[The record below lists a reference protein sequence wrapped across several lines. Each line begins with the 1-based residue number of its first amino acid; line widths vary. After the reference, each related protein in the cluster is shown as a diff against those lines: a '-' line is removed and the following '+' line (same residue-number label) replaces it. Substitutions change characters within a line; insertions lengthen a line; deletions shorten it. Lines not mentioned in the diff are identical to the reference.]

1 MTAAET
7 VDALL
12 TWTPYLAAG
21 FGWNMIVSLAAMAVG
36 TLVGVPLALLRGGS
50 ARGVKGT
57 GSMLTTLARSAPTF
71 VMLFYLAYVIP
82 GSFEVLGVAVAVP
95 AWFKASLALAI
106 AVAGY
111 VSDNALAALRHL
123 RRGETA
129 EALLFLP
136 SWTSYFL
143 IIVMA
148 SATASVIGVPEL
160 VHRAQTVIGAIDRPG
175 FSFWIYLYAM
185 IWFLAFAGIVALAMR
200 ALRAHLG
207 GASGSIS
214 RHLIL
219 IVSASVGVAI
229 LAVAVAMGL
238 LARNALIDQAENQ
251 ARLVAGLIAGEAN
264 RADAITDE
272 IARLVTRENEAQAIA
287 VGHLSEAVGGD
298 AEALAVHLAEITADS
313 AIDDVWIVDETG
325 APATRVLDGLG
336 RVDAGAALDE
346 IDGPV
351 LQSLLSGRRFSAA
364 FWPPPRDGMER
375 PMRYAGV
382 RARSGEVVV
391 VGASADEA
399 AGLRGTFGLAA
410 ALGSL
415 AGQPGIRAIWVVDDS
430 LEVSAAVATGARA
443 APESAFMA
451 VDRTLADRALDMGV
465 QSVLGDNALH
475 VAAPILDRGVATGVA
490 VIHMPRDQLD
500 RLLADYLWFGLLIA
514 AAAFLIGS
522 ATAILSARRITRPV
536 MALTHAAEEMD
547 RRTFVP
553 ESLDRVGRR
562 RDELGRLIRV
572 FQTMARDVLAREEHL
587 EALVAERTRDLEE
600 KNAQLD
606 RAKRRMEDE
615 LAIAHSLQGAILPK
629 TLPQHGAYSGDA
641 LMTPAR
647 EMGGDFYDFF
657 VLPDGRFGVVIAD
670 VSGKGV
676 SAAFFMAITRTV
688 MRAAAHDVDRAG
700 ACLRL
705 VNDEICAQNP
715 HDLFVTLFYGILDP
729 ATGRFVYANAGHNTP
744 FLVRGSGEIEML
756 PLTGGVA
763 VGVMPGLTYNE
774 DDVTLAAGDTLFL
787 YTDGI
792 SEAMNGGGE
801 TFDEARLQAAL
812 TTADRASVG
821 DVIEDVTLAVAE
833 FVGQADQ
840 SDDITCLVLRYNGD
854 SS

>member
-1 MTAAET
+1 MTAGEV

-21 FGWNMIVSLAAMAVG
+21 FGWNMIVSLVAMAIG
-36 TLVGVPLALLRGGS
+36 TLVGVPLAMLRESSVRG
-50 ARGVKGT
+50 ARGT
-57 GSMLTTLARSAPTF
+57 GGGLTTFARSAPTF
-71 VMLFYLAYVIP
+71 VMLFYLAYVVP
-82 GSFEVLGVAVAVP
+82 GSFEILGVVVTVP

-160 VHRAQTVIGAIDRPG
+160 VHRSQTVIGAIDRPG

-185 IWFLAFAGIVALAMR
+185 AWFLAFAGVVALVMR
-200 ALRAHLG
+200 ALRARLG
-207 GASGSIS
+207 GASGSLS
-214 RHLIL
+214 RHLVL

-229 LAVAVAMGL
+229 LGVAMAMGL

-251 ARLVAGLIAGEAN
+251 ARLVAGMIASEAN
-264 RADAITDE
+264 RADSITDG
-272 IARLVTRENEAQAIA
+272 IARLVERENEAQAIA
-287 VGHLSEAVGGD
+287 LGHLSEAVGG

-313 AIDDVWIVDETG
+313 VIDDIWIVDETG
-325 APATRVLDGLG
+325 TPSARALGGLG
-336 RVDAGAALDE
+336 RTGVDMELEE

-351 LQSLLSGRRFSAA
+351 LQSLLSGRRFSVSLRPA
-364 FWPPPRDGMER
+364 PRDALER
-375 PMRYAGV
+375 PMRYVGV
-382 RARSGEVVV
+382 RARGGGVVV
-391 VGASADEA
+391 VGSLTDEA
-399 AGLRGTFGLAA
+399 ADLGMTFGLAA
-410 ALGSL
+410 TLGSL
-415 AGQPGIRAIWVVDDS
+415 AGQPGIRAIWVVDES
-430 LEVSAAVATGARA
+430 LEVTAATATGARA
-443 APESAFMA
+443 APGSAFTEI
-451 VDRTLADRALDMGV
+451 DRELAGRALGAGA
-465 QSVLGDNALH
+465 QSTLGDNALH
-475 VAAPILDRGVATGVA
+475 VAAPVLDRGVATGVA

-500 RLLADYLWFGLLIA
+500 RLLADHLWFGLLIA

-522 ATAILSARRITRPV
+522 VIAILSARRITRPV
-536 MALTHAAEEMD
+536 MALTRAAEEMD
-547 RRTFVP
+547 RRAFVP
-553 ESLDRVGRR
+553 ESLDAVGRR
-562 RDELGRLIRV
+562 RDELGRLIHV
-572 FQTMARDVLAREEHL
+572 FQTMARDVLAREDHL

-606 RAKRRMEDE
+606 EAKRRMEDE

-629 TLPQHGAYSGDA
+629 TMPRHDSYSGDA
-641 LMTPAR
+641 RMTPAR

-657 VLPDGRFGVVIAD
+657 VLPDGRLGVVIAD

-676 SAAFFMAITRTV
+676 SAAFFMAIARTV
-688 MRAAAHDVDRAG
+688 MRAAAQETDQAG

-705 VNDEICAQNP
+705 VNDRICAENP

-729 ATGRFVYANAGHNTP
+729 ATGRFSYANAGHNAP
-744 FLVRGSGEIEML
+744 FLVRRDGEVEML

-763 VGVMPGLTYNE
+763 VGVMPDLAYDENGL
-774 DDVTLAAGDTLFL
+774 TLAAGDTLFL

-792 SEAMNGGGE
+792 SEAMNAGGQM
-801 TFDEARLQAAL
+801 FDETRLQAVLA
-812 TTADRASVG
+812 AGNRVSVG
-821 DVIEDVTLAVAE
+821 AMIENVTLAVAE
-833 FVGQADQ
+833 FVGDADQ

-854 SS
+854 PD